1 MNKKNITDIKISKKK
16 KTFPISEDFE
26 NYLHKY
32 NRTYK
37 MPLEYE
43 DLERTE
49 ELYPIVDDSGNDTL
63 WCTALYS
70 QFDMEEIHKGLIEI
84 YLVLKSDGNL
94 EAEHHLNV
102 DSVDC
107 CVFGNSK
114 PFRIKIRNVLNDN
127 HDYFY
132 IKKADASRVY
142 GLELEHLLSPNYI
155 VFLVYKDTL
164 VEDHISGIPG
174 DMYLDKYNDPN
185 QDLIRLSKEFVKFNE
200 RCFLRL
206 LGDQRSYNFLVELT
220 PDFDKMQYRIRSIDF
235 DQQSYEGNIKMYQ
248 PQFFKENYPY
258 VEMVE
263 SLLHR
268 SSIEQYK
275 IEERSLMAKRI
286 LVEQYRLIKL
296 MDVMKKEPLSLQFK
310 IDELKLALYEEV
322 KDRDFKLCN
331 TMGEILEVGLKFV
344 LRNYKTGYY
353 Q

>member
-1 MNKKNITDIKISKKK
+1 MNKKDVTDIKISKKK
-16 KTFPISEDFE
+16 KTFPILDRFKE
-26 NYLHKY
+26 YLDKY

-37 MPLEYE
+37 MPVEYD

-49 ELYPIVDDSGNDTL
+49 DLYPIVDDEGNDTL

-70 QFDMEEIHKGLIEI
+70 QFDMEEIYSGLIEL

-94 EAEHHLNV
+94 EKGHHLSV

-114 PFRIKIRNVLNDN
+114 PFRIKIRNILNDN

-132 IKKADASRVY
+132 VKKADASRVY

-155 VFLVYKDTL
+155 NFLVYKDTL

-174 DMYLDKYNDPN
+174 DMYLDKYKDPN

-220 PDFDKMQYRIRSIDF
+220 PDF
-235 DQQSYEGNIKMYQ
+235 
-248 PQFFKENYPY
+248 
-258 VEMVE
+258 
-263 SLLHR
+263 
-268 SSIEQYK
+268 
-275 IEERSLMAKRI
+275 
-286 LVEQYRLIKL
+286 
-296 MDVMKKEPLSLQFK
+296 
-310 IDELKLALYEEV
+310 
-322 KDRDFKLCN
+322 
-331 TMGEILEVGLKFV
+331 
-344 LRNYKTGYY
+344 
-353 Q
+353 